1 MDPVRLPPDHLAE
14 EHAQPWQ
21 PKNLKHSIIERL
33 LDLDHGHCPGGSTA
47 YLTPLSNGKAAL
59 QSNFLFDKLSWACRS
74 DSISEVFLTWHIA
87 TCILEVKSGQQR
99 GDEAAAQR
107 TAVRLSKYC
116 AYLVAFHPELLPD
129 SPEKTERVVDDMK
142 AELGGIFW
150 CWEYYLFPQSARAKK
165 IMDPST
171 GSDQVNGVV
180 RNGGKLGSLLDG
192 FPVADAWKVLADVW
206 TELIVFVAPSSDE
219 ERVKGHQDVLV
230 QGGEFITVLWALTT
244 HIGVSHGANKLPVK
258 TLEDLMG
265 ESMRN
270 AHHIA
275 PEISIM

>member
-1 MDPVRLPPDHLAE
+1 MMDITTCWGQVAIRRAAKLFRRPDEQPIPGREFEQDVLA
-14 EHAQPWQ
+14 
-21 PKNLKHSIIERL
+21 
-33 LDLDHGHCPGGSTA
+33 
-47 YLTPLSNGKAAL
+47 
-59 QSNFLFDKLSWACRS
+59 
-74 DSISEVFLTWHIA
+74 WHIA
-87 TCILEVKSGQQR
+87 TCILEVQSGQQR

-142 AELGGIFW
+142 AELGGIFC

-165 IMDPST
+165 IMDAATST

-206 TELIVFVAPSSDE
+206 TELIVFVAPSNEE
-219 ERVKGHQDVLV
+219 ERVKGHEQVLV

-244 HIGVSHGANKLPVK
+244 HIGVTRPTPNKRSSTSTSGRL
-258 TLEDLMG
+258 
-265 ESMRN
+265 
-270 AHHIA
+270 
-275 PEISIM
+275 